1 MALVA
6 TKTRYIN
13 EITKQVFYMCP
24 SACNLK
30 DEILTLD
37 EYNRKSIK
45 VYLSKLNVNE
55 TINYFAR
62 LGNTS
67 YWTVEDVNNLIE
79 APSLGLC
86 YNSDEILNF
95 KYSKLSFLSYN
106 IDGKNLIDILY
117 KSKGNHID
125 LIKREVKM
133 KLREIIH
140 YIYKSQLSI
149 YS

>member
-1 MALVA
+1 M
-6 TKTRYIN
+6 TFSKKKYIN
-13 EITKQVFYMCP
+13 EITKQTFYMLP
-24 SACNLK
+24 SVCNLK
-30 DEILTLD
+30 GEILTLE
-37 EYNRKSIK
+37 EYNNKSIRA
-45 VYLSKLNVNE
+45 YLSGLNIDE
-55 TINYFAR
+55 TINYFAQ

-86 YNSDEILNF
+86 YKSDEILNF

-117 KSKGNHID
+117 KSKGNHSD
-125 LIKREVKM
+125 LIKREVKI
-133 KLREIIH
+133 KLRQIIQ
-140 YIYKSQLSI
+140 YIYKSQLNI